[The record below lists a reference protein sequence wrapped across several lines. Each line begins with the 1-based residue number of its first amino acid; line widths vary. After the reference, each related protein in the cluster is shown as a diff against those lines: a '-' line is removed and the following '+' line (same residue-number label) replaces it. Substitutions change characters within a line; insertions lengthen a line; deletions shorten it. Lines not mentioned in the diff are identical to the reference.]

1 MNARVQVYPGIFQIE
16 PAPYTVGEI
25 NDAVALQLQQ
35 QTVGDLLG
43 ELEEVQDSLQA
54 AIVSEDAECI
64 GQIVLAVRRT
74 YAERCADQE
83 LFGQSWRQTTQEA
96 AARVLLE
103 RAHRKQSE
111 RRFLAEPHDVSAFG
125 ELQG

>member
-1 MNARVQVYPGIFQIE
+1 MNARVQVYPGIYQTE

-54 AIVSEDAECI
+54 AIDTGDRELVGEMI
-64 GQIVLAVRRT
+64 FAVRQA
-74 YAERCADQE
+74 YAERCADFA
-83 LFGQSWRQTTQEA
+83 LFEQSWRQTTQEA

-111 RRFLAEPHDVSAFG
+111 RRFSGESITGFG
-125 ELQG
+125 GL

>member
-1 MNARVQVYPGIFQIE
+1 MNARVQVYPGIFQTE

-43 ELEEVQDSLQA
+43 ELEEVQDSLKA
-54 AIVSEDAECI
+54 AIDTGDRELVGEMI
-64 GQIVLAVRRT
+64 FAVRQA
-74 YAERCADQE
+74 YAERCADFQ
-83 LFGQSWRQTTQEA
+83 LFEQSWRQTTQEA